1 MPTIRQLS
9 PSIINKIAAGEV
21 IERPASVVKELLENS
36 IDAGATRIE
45 LVIEAGGL
53 EMIRIS
59 DNGCGIVAE
68 ELPLAIASHATSKLQ
83 TAEDLFDVHSL
94 GFRGEALASIA
105 EISYLMLRSRVASEE
120 AGAELNV
127 RGGQADPVIPAAA
140 AVGTVIEVRHL
151 FFNTP
156 VRRKFL
162 RTAQTEASHVAEAFT
177 RIALAYPHVHMTL
190 QSGSRTLF
198 DLPST
203 HNMVERI
210 AKFFGHEISDALIA
224 VESQHEEI
232 RLHGFVTDPAVSR
245 SNNRMQYLFLNGRHI
260 RDRSLQHAL
269 GEAYRGLLMVG
280 RFPVCFL
287 HLDMPP
293 QLVDVNVHPTKM
305 EVRFQEGGKIY
316 SQLLQTLR
324 HRFLSTDL
332 TARVRHADLQ
342 SAQPAFG
349 QSSGQVSL
357 AQSSMSSDT
366 VLAPPSSR
374 DDDRWEAHAARVT
387 AANPAAH
394 GGQAHGNQSG
404 TTRLPFSAD
413 VPEFR
418 PFPASNPLASYPAAV
433 SASPMNAAPTNTS
446 AVMPPPD
453 HAASFAP
460 NMPPVGAP
468 WNPNR
473 GLTGDDATTTAM
485 DSGLDGSSM
494 PVSSYP
500 SAVDGAVPVALD
512 HSMSTRNDAAHAAP
526 AHSHLG
532 FQIHNRYLITQ
543 DDQGMVV
550 VDQHALHERI
560 LYEQL
565 RKKMDQGQLE
575 SQQLLVPEP
584 LDLTPAEAAAALDSR
599 EILAKIGINVEP
611 FGGDTVLMTSYPAML
626 ANMRPAEMLRQVL
639 QPLMDGGKEPSTR
652 DLMDDLLNMIACK
665 AAIKAGDRLSPE
677 EITSL
682 LEQRYHYQDT
692 HHCPH
697 GRPTALFFSR
707 DQLDKMFKRT

>member
-9 PSIINKIAAGEV
+9 ASIINKIAAGEV

-45 LVIEAGGL
+45 LAIESGGL
-53 EMIRIS
+53 ELMRVS
-59 DNGCGIVAE
+59 DNGCGIAAD
-68 ELPLAIASHATSKLQ
+68 ELVLAIASHATSKLV
-83 TAEDLFDVHSL
+83 TADDLFDVHSL

-105 EISYLMLRSRVASEE
+105 EISHLTLRSRVASEE
-120 AGAELNV
+120 AGAELQV
-127 RGGQADPVIPAAA
+127 RGGVADPVVPVGT

-162 RTAQTEASHVAEAFT
+162 RAPQTEASHVVEAFT
-177 RIALAYPHVHMTL
+177 RIALAYPQVHMTL
-190 QSGSRTLF
+190 QSGTRQLF
-198 DLPST
+198 DLPAT
-203 HNMVERI
+203 HNMIERI
-210 AKFFGHEISDALIA
+210 AKFFGGEIADALIS
-224 VESQHEEI
+224 VESEHEGI

-287 HLDMPP
+287 RLEMPP
-293 QLVDVNVHPTKM
+293 QMVDVNVHPTKL

-332 TARVRHADLQ
+332 TARVRTSSLGGAAPETADA
-342 SAQPAFG
+342 SYG
-349 QSSGQVSL
+349 
-357 AQSSMSSDT
+357 
-366 VLAPPSSR
+366 PPLSR
-374 DDDRWEAHAARVT
+374 DDARWEAHADRLSADIGLATGST
-387 AANPAAH
+387 ANNLANSFSATASTAHLPLTHPLPEFRQFPAIGPLANQTFHNMAPAH
-394 GGQAHGNQSG
+394 GPANFSVGQSAHVSTDVISGGAGDVIPRPLPDGATPWTGELAPRADASAVGSDEHARDPQS
-404 TTRLPFSAD
+404 LASAD
-413 VPEFR
+413 VTARTGSENLR
-418 PFPASNPLASYPAAV
+418 PDPAHS
-433 SASPMNAAPTNTS
+433 AAPT
-446 AVMPPPD
+446 
-453 HAASFAP
+453 AS
-460 NMPPVGAP
+460 
-468 WNPNR
+468 
-473 GLTGDDATTTAM
+473 
-485 DSGLDGSSM
+485 
-494 PVSSYP
+494 
-500 SAVDGAVPVALD
+500 
-512 HSMSTRNDAAHAAP
+512 HI
-526 AHSHLG
+526 G
-532 FQIHNRYLITQ
+532 FQIHNRYLVTQ
-543 DDQGMVV
+543 DDHGMVV

-565 RKKMDQGQLE
+565 RKKLDEGKLE

-599 EILAKIGINVEP
+599 ELLSRIGINVEP

-639 QPLMDGGKEPSTR
+639 QPLMEGGKEPSTR
-652 DLMDDLLNMIACK
+652 DLLDDLLNMIACK
-665 AAIKAGDRLSPE
+665 AAIKAGDRLSPD
-677 EITSL
+677 EITAL

-707 DQLDKMFKRT
+707 EQLDKLFKRT